1 MAPAIEE
8 EHVDSL
14 SSNGQKLCIKNF
26 IWSNS
31 EWPQINYDHF
41 DDRDDIPL
49 ISLQKDQ
56 NCEKVCRDM
65 VAASNKWGFFKL
77 VDHGVPS
84 EIVENMKARLNEMFD
99 LPMEEKLKGAR
110 SATMPLGYCTTNP
123 DYGKNLPWA
132 EILQL
137 LQSPQQV
144 LGFAKKVFGDQHQP
158 FSEAMVE
165 YMEALDKLGMTIM
178 EMLANGLGLQSDFFT
193 KNFEEKDST
202 MIRIN
207 KYPPCPL
214 PEKCLGVGSHTDP
227 HTLTILLAD
236 NVGGLQVLK
245 DDNQWVGIRPIPN
258 SFVINIGDTL
268 EAWTNG
274 RLKSVIHRAVVN
286 KEKSRLSIA
295 YFLSPA
301 LSTIIDSPPELLEDP
316 NTDPPINR
324 KYVPFTWADFRKE
337 LLIQKRVIGKTAL
350 NRYLI
355 SP

>member
-1 MAPAIEE
+1 
-8 EHVDSL
+8 
-14 SSNGQKLCIKNF
+14 
-26 IWSNS
+26 
-31 EWPQINYDHF
+31 
-41 DDRDDIPL
+41 
-49 ISLQKDQ
+49 
-56 NCEKVCRDM
+56 
-65 VAASNKWGFFKL
+65 
-77 VDHGVPS
+77 
-84 EIVENMKARLNEMFD
+84 
-99 LPMEEKLKGAR
+99 
-110 SATMPLGYCTTNP
+110 
-123 DYGKNLPWA
+123 
-132 EILQL
+132 
-137 LQSPQQV
+137 
-144 LGFAKKVFGDQHQP
+144 
-158 FSEAMVE
+158 MVE

>member
-14 SSNGQKLCIKNF
+14 SSNGQKLYIKNF
-26 IWSNS
+26 IWSDS

-110 SATMPLGYCTTNP
+110 SATMPLGYCATNP

-132 EILQL
+132 ELLQL

-158 FSEAMVE
+158 FRVRQWWR
-165 YMEALDKLGMTIM
+165 
-178 EMLANGLGLQSDFFT
+178 LQSDFFT

-268 EAWTNG
+268 ECMDKWEA
-274 RLKSVIHRAVVN
+274 
-286 KEKSRLSIA
+286 KECDTQSSGEQREEQTINCIFPK
-295 YFLSPA
+295 PCTC
-301 LSTIIDSPPELLEDP
+301 TIIDSPPELLEDP

>member
-1 MAPAIEE
+1 
-8 EHVDSL
+8 
-14 SSNGQKLCIKNF
+14 
-26 IWSNS
+26 
-31 EWPQINYDHF
+31 
-41 DDRDDIPL
+41 
-49 ISLQKDQ
+49 
-56 NCEKVCRDM
+56 M

-110 SATMPLGYCTTNP
+110 SATMPLGYCATNP

-144 LGFAKKVFGDQHQP
+144 LGFAEKVFGDQHQP

-178 EMLANGLGLQSDFFT
+178 EMLANGLGLQSDFLT

-236 NVGGLQVLK
+236 NVGGLQVLR

-268 EAWTNG
+268 ENMDKWEA
-274 RLKSVIHRAVVN
+274 
-286 KEKSRLSIA
+286 KECDTQSSGEQREEQTINCIFPK
-295 YFLSPA
+295 PCTC
-301 LSTIIDSPPELLEDP
+301 TIIDSPPELLEDP

-337 LLIQKRVIGKTAL
+337 LLIQKRVIGKIAL
-350 NRYLI
+350 NGYLI

>member
-1 MAPAIEE
+1 MAPAIE

-26 IWSNS
+26 IWSDS
-31 EWPQINYDHF
+31 EWPQINYNHF
-41 DDRDDIPL
+41 DDRDDIPV

-56 NCEKVCRDM
+56 NYEKVGRDV

-84 EIVENMKARLNEMFD
+84 EIVENMKARLNEMF
-99 LPMEEKLKGAR
+99 MVEKLKGAR
-110 SATMPLGYCTTNP
+110 SATMPLGYCATNP

-137 LQSPQQV
+137 LIV
-144 LGFAKKVFGDQHQP
+144 
-158 FSEAMVE
+158 EAMVE

-258 SFVINIGDTL
+258 SFVINIGDTF

-274 RLKSVIHRAVVN
+274 RPKSVIHRAVVN

-324 KYVPFTWADFRKE
+324 KYVPFTWADFRKV
-337 LLIQKRVIGKTAL
+337 LLIQKRVIGKIAL

>member
-8 EHVDSL
+8 HVDPL

-26 IWSNS
+26 IWSDS
-31 EWPQINYDHF
+31 EWPQINYNHF

-56 NCEKVCRDM
+56 NYEKVGRDM

-84 EIVENMKARLNEMFD
+84 EIVENMRARLNEMF
-99 LPMEEKLKGAR
+99 MEEKLKGAR
-110 SATMPLGYCTTNP
+110 SATMPLGYCATNP

-137 LQSPQQV
+137 LIV
-144 LGFAKKVFGDQHQP
+144 
-158 FSEAMVE
+158 EAMVE

-214 PEKCLGVGSHTDP
+214 PEKCLGVGRHTDP

-258 SFVINIGDTL
+258 SFVINIGDTFEYMDNW
-268 EAWTNG
+268 EA
-274 RLKSVIHRAVVN
+274 
-286 KEKSRLSIA
+286 KECDTQSSGEQREEQTINCIFPK
-295 YFLSPA
+295 PCTC
-301 LSTIIDSPPELLEDP
+301 TIIDSPPELLEDP

-337 LLIQKRVIGKTAL
+337 LLIQKRVIGKIAL

>member
-1 MAPAIEE
+1 
-8 EHVDSL
+8 
-14 SSNGQKLCIKNF
+14 
-26 IWSNS
+26 
-31 EWPQINYDHF
+31 
-41 DDRDDIPL
+41 
-49 ISLQKDQ
+49 
-56 NCEKVCRDM
+56 M
-65 VAASNKWGFFKL
+65 VAASSKWGFFKL

-110 SATMPLGYCTTNP
+110 SATMPLGYCATNP

-144 LGFAKKVFGDQHQP
+144 LGFAKK
-158 FSEAMVE
+158 
-165 YMEALDKLGMTIM
+165 
-178 EMLANGLGLQSDFFT
+178 
-193 KNFEEKDST
+193 
-202 MIRIN
+202 
-207 KYPPCPL
+207 
-214 PEKCLGVGSHTDP
+214 
-227 HTLTILLAD
+227 
-236 NVGGLQVLK
+236 
-245 DDNQWVGIRPIPN
+245 
-258 SFVINIGDTL
+258 
-268 EAWTNG
+268 AWTNG

-301 LSTIIDSPPELLEDP
+301 LSTIIDSPPELLKDP

-350 NRYLI
+350 DRYLI